1 CDLEVVRHPHRK
13 LADAFAEHA
22 ARAQLVAQ
30 LPKASEVRAHKL
42 RVLEERR
49 EQHQAAAANAAARFE
64 RLDERGQL
72 VFARAALGLLA
83 REVNLQEHV
92 QLSPSHFGA
101 HTFESADKRR
111 RINRVNHV
119 EESDGASSLV
129 RLQVADEVPAKRG
142 VLSLQFRDLPF
153 GLLHAVLAEVSEA
166 GGGGFTDETRR
177 VRLAD
182 GDECDFARV
191 AVGARRARLD
201 ATVHAL
207 DARTQTRLLRPGFGT
222 HYCDSVVNGVDYN
235 KRARASAT
243 ASSEGV
249 L

>member
-1 CDLEVVRHPHRK
+1 M
-13 LADAFAEHA
+13 
-22 ARAQLVAQ
+22 
-30 LPKASEVRAHKL
+30 
-42 RVLEERR
+42 
-49 EQHQAAAANAAARFE
+49 N
-64 RLDERGQL
+64 
-72 VFARAALGLLA
+72 
-83 REVNLQEHV
+83 
-92 QLSPSHFGA
+92 HF
-101 HTFESADKRR
+101 
-111 RINRVNHV
+111 

-166 GGGGFTDETRR
+166 RGGGFTDETRR

-243 ASSEGV
+243 ASSASV
-249 L
+249 LSRCVQVSYFRHTKRRGARAVWCVRRGNFLIRGCFSGASRRSTVARRLLIIRVSSVVLPAECCESGRRKSGG